1 MASFQLVERESIMP
15 PDVFGVW
22 QTAPVSPSVFTGS
35 GAPPDIPHWQIVVD
49 ASPHDNANAFLA
61 LYSSLKATDRALVLA
76 QARLRDFVRVQ
87 QTLPAEYSATTFAT
101 APKPEAELNRLLQPA
116 QSAVTFGWTD
126 QIGEWRQAMDEF
138 VAFAK
143 QIQQHV
149 MNYAVVDTRA
159 ADARIGLTRVTWGG
173 DFQSVL
179 TAQAQANLVHAAAL
193 RATLLSRQQLLKQF
207 AAVVRGAG
215 ELAGLA
221 LIAANPAL
229 ALPAALRFLKLLF
242 DEIRKTQNA
251 YSVSP

>member
-1 MASFQLVERESIMP
+1 MASFQLVERDSVMP

-22 QTAPVSPSVFTGS
+22 QTLPVSTSVFTET
-35 GAPPDIPHWQIVVD
+35 GARPEIPQWQIGAD
-49 ASPHDNANAFLA
+49 ASPQENANAFLT
-61 LYSSLKATDRALVLA
+61 LYSSLEATDRALVSA

-87 QTLPAEYSATTFAT
+87 QALPAEHNVTTFAI

-116 QSAVTFGWTD
+116 QGTVAFGWTD
-126 QIGEWRQAMDEF
+126 QIGEWRQAIDEF
-138 VAFAK
+138 VAFTK

-149 MNYAVVDTRA
+149 VNYAVVDTRV
-159 ADARIGLTRVTWGG
+159 ADARVGLTRVTWGG

-179 TAQAQANLVHAAAL
+179 TAQKQTNLVHAAAL

-207 AAVVRGAG
+207 ATVVRGAG

-221 LIAANPAL
+221 LIAANPVL

-251 YSVSP
+251 